1 MNLFKSIWTGILTN
15 GASSGISK
23 YHQKKIAFINTL
35 WFTALAGYI
44 IFFIF
49 LLLLKPQHV
58 NELWL
63 SNGIMVGG
71 FAVAWFLMKHKK
83 FLGVRL
89 LLLASVYG
97 GIFFYDNFLGI
108 NAGVYFYYFT
118 FAVALATLFSW
129 RDGKAWLVVIFILPL
144 ILFYFSHFYEYKIS
158 SYVHIADKWVSTLYF
173 FNFSLAFILVA
184 GYGSYIVHLNT
195 DAEKQ
200 LEQSG
205 LNLQTLLDNTS
216 AHIWSVN
223 KQYELISFNK
233 VFQDA
238 VKRYYKKD
246 VEEGFNVKE
255 QLFTLANYPE
265 SLKVI
270 YQKALAGEVYS
281 GEFWSN
287 DVPFDI
293 MAAPLYDVAGNI
305 AGATFYDRNIAETKQ
320 RDTEF
325 IQMNLNL
332 QTLIDNIEGGIWSID
347 SNYKVIAVN
356 QSFKNS
362 MKRFFDVN
370 IEVGYIMEE
379 MHNRADFPQKF
390 KEHHLRVLT
399 GQSLLE
405 EYEFHDNYYELQ
417 GEPLRNAAGENIG
430 ATFHNRNITQRKKSR
445 QAVEELSL
453 NLQSLID
460 NTENSIWSLDTEY
473 KIITASKVY
482 RQDMKNIFDADIVPG
497 FDVRQLFS
505 HPAYPPDW
513 KQQYKDVFS
522 GKELF
527 VNFIFNNQ
535 YYELFARPIRNSNS
549 RVVGAAFYVN
559 NITDRQQNALKL
571 QQSEINLQTL
581 IDNTYGSIW
590 GIDSG
595 YSILACNEKYKND
608 INVIF
613 NKEVAPGFNMKELFD
628 LPNYPQKWKM
638 QYERVLNGES
648 LFETYEMDGSIFELT
663 AVPIKNTS
671 GAIMG
676 AALHAADVT
685 EAKKNELDLITSKEK
700 AEEASR
706 AKARFLSNMSHELR
720 TPLNGVI
727 GITNILL
734 SEQYLES
741 QKEQLDLLKY
751 SSDHMMS
758 LVNDILDYNKIEAG
772 KIELEK
778 SPFNLAA
785 MLDKTSILFHT
796 QAKEKSLQFEL
807 KADEELNREVLGDI
821 TRLRQVLNNLLG
833 NAIKFTEKGKVK
845 LTASVAKQLSDKQC
859 LIRFSVSDT
868 GIGID
873 SSKMNKIF
881 DSFTQ
886 ADANTTR
893 KYGGTGLGL
902 TISRRLLELMHSKL
916 EVESKPGTG
925 SNFSF
930 EMLFEC
936 NTQEST
942 AQVNHELYEMA
953 SFADMHVLVA
963 EDNMINM
970 MVVQRILEKWNMHV
984 YKAENGEVALQKMTE
999 QKFDLVLMDME
1010 MPVMDGLTAVAAIRK
1025 TNAQIPIIALT
1036 AASFDNMHE
1045 FLIEKGLNDYV
1056 QKPFRPEELHQKIKR
1071 LVKLS

>member
-1 MNLFKSIWTGILTN
+1 MNFLQTIWTGILST
-15 GASSGISK
+15 GMSPDLSK

-49 LLLLKPQHV
+49 LLFLKPLHV
-58 NELWL
+58 YELWL
-63 SNGIMVGG
+63 SNLVMTGG
-71 FAVAWFLMKHKK
+71 FVTTWFLMVHKK
-83 FLGVRL
+83 FLGARLIL
-89 LLLASVYG
+89 LLSIYG
-97 GIFFYDNFLGI
+97 GICFYDNFLGM
-108 NAGVYFYYFT
+108 NAGVYSYYFT
-118 FAVALATLFSW
+118 FAVALSTLFTW
-129 RDGKAWLVVIFILPL
+129 KEGKGWLMVIIILPL
-144 ILFYFSHFYEYKIS
+144 LLFYLSHFYEGRIS
-158 SYVHIADKWVSTLYF
+158 NFSHVNERVIKALYY
-173 FNFSLAFILVA
+173 FNFSLAFLLVA
-184 GYGSYIVHLNT
+184 LYGSYIVHLNIS
-195 DAEKQ
+195 AEKQ

-216 AHIWSVN
+216 AHIWSIN
-223 KQYELISFNK
+223 NRYELISFNK
-233 VFQDA
+233 AFQEA
-238 VKRYYKKD
+238 VKQYYKKE
-246 VEEGFNVKE
+246 VQEGFNVKE

-265 SLKVI
+265 ALKEI
-270 YQKALAGEVYS
+270 YQKALAGEVYT

-305 AGATFYDRNIAETKQ
+305 TGATFYDRNIAEAKK

-325 IQMNLNL
+325 VQMNLNL

-362 MKRFFDVN
+362 MKRFFNVDVE
-370 IEVGYIMEE
+370 IGYIMEQ
-379 MHNRADFPQKF
+379 MHQRSDFPEKF
-390 KEHHLRVLT
+390 KEHHIRVLS
-399 GQSLLE
+399 GQSILE
-405 EYEFHDNYYELQ
+405 EYEFHGNYYELQ
-417 GEPLRNAAGENIG
+417 GEPLRNAEGNNIG

-445 QAVEELSL
+445 EAVEQLSL

-460 NTENSIWSLDTEY
+460 NTENSIWSLDTDY

-482 RQDMKNIFDADIVPG
+482 RQDMKTIFNADIVPG

-505 HPAYPPDW
+505 HPAYPQEW

-527 VNFIFNNQ
+527 VNFVFNSQ
-535 YYELFARPIRNSNS
+535 YYELFARPIKNAGNE
-549 RVVGAAFYVN
+549 VMGAAFYVD
-559 NITDRQQNALKL
+559 NITERQQNALKL

-590 GIDSG
+590 GIDSD
-595 YSILACNEKYKND
+595 YHVLACNEKYKND
-608 INVIF
+608 IKVIF
-613 NKEVAPGFNMKELFD
+613 NKEVAPGFDMKELFS
-628 LPNYPQKWKM
+628 LPNYPQQWKT
-638 QYERVLNGES
+638 QYERVLHGES

-663 AVPIKNTS
+663 AVPIKNAL
-671 GAIMG
+671 GNIMG
-676 AALHAADVT
+676 AALHASDVT
-685 EAKKNELDLITSKEK
+685 VTKKNERDLIASKEK

-734 SEQYLES
+734 SEQYLDS

-796 QAKEKSLQFEL
+796 QAKEKNLHFEL
-807 KADEELNREVLGDI
+807 KADAVLNREVLGDI

-833 NAIKFTEKGKVK
+833 NAIKFTEKGTVQ
-845 LTASVAKQLSDKQC
+845 LTASVVKQLSDKQC
-859 LIRFSVSDT
+859 VIGFTVSDT
-868 GIGID
+868 GIGIE

-902 TISRRLLELMHSKL
+902 TISRRLLELMDSQLK
-916 EVESKPGTG
+916 VESKPGAG
-925 SNFSF
+925 SKFSF

-936 NTQEST
+936 NTQELGN
-942 AQVNHELYEMA
+942 QLNKELYDMA
-953 SFADMHVLVA
+953 SFADMDVLVA
-963 EDNMINM
+963 EDNVINM
-970 MVVQRILEKWNMHV
+970 LVVKRILEKWDMRVH
-984 YKAENGEVALQKMTE
+984 KAENGEIALQKMQE

-1010 MPVMDGLTAVAAIRK
+1010 MPVMDGLTAVASIRK

-1045 FLIEKGLNDYV
+1045 FLITKGLNDYV